1 MEQKT
6 LNLNKY
12 RDEILSELTTL
23 NKRVLDMMNFRMIH
37 AVMKSEVPALKD
49 TEKKVEAY
57 RAKRLQKALKQA
69 NGDKKKAYA
78 LLASEDFY

>member
-1 MEQKT
+1 
-6 LNLNKY
+6 
-12 RDEILSELTTL
+12 
-23 NKRVLDMMNFRMIH
+23 MIH

>member
-12 RDEILSELTTL
+12 RDGILSELTTL